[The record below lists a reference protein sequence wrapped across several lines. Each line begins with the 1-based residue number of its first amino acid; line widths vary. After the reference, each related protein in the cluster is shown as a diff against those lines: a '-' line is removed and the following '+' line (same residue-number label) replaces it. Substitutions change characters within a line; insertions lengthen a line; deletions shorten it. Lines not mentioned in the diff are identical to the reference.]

1 MPYYTEKQIDQA
13 RSIDLLTY
21 LQSFEPTELVHVR
34 GNTYCTRE
42 VEQGFWR
49 QFCPG
54 LSYKSQRHAVY
65 GCHEDSYQRRHGSS

>member
-34 GNTYCTRE
+34 GNTYC
-42 VEQGFWR
+42 
-49 QFCPG
+49 
-54 LSYKSQRHAVY
+54 
-65 GCHEDSYQRRHGSS
+65 EDSYQRRHGSS

>member
-42 VEQGFWR
+42 HDSLKISN
-49 QFCPG
+49 PG